1 MASLMKLASAA
12 IRGLIVAPPGKQLV
26 VSDLSNI
33 EGRIVAWLANEE
45 WKIKAFGDFDAGKGH
60 DIYKLTAA
68 GILNK
73 SPELVTKPER
83 NAYGKVPELA
93 FGYEGGAG
101 AMLTFANN
109 YQIDLGPLWPSIKTN
124 LPGYAGAAQ
133 ENIYGWGPRADGF
146 EGEVWPSEYDNGE
159 MAWLAGETIKLGWRF
174 KHPATKGLWLTLK
187 NAAIEAIRAP
197 GTLVP
202 AGPRLR
208 MMAQVHQGNLWL
220 FLALPSGRY
229 VTYFDPKIEGS
240 GWSYMGVDTKQG
252 SPTYGQW
259 IRMNN
264 FGGRTLEQATQGTAR
279 DVLYDAMP
287 KVEAA
292 GFKIVMHVHDELVTE
307 ADMGRTAG
315 ELSSILA
322 AGEPWTAGLP
332 LAAAGFECLRY
343 RKE

>member
-1 MASLMKLASAA
+1 MEMRSSPTNTPTT
-12 IRGLIVAPPGKQLV
+12 GEVAPVFDLLNCGPRNRFV
-26 VSDLSNI
+26 VLSDIGPVIAHNC
-33 EGRIVAWLANEE
+33 
-45 WKIKAFGDFDAGKGH
+45 
-60 DIYKLTAA
+60 
-68 GILNK
+68 
-73 SPELVTKPER
+73 
-83 NAYGKVPELA
+83 
-93 FGYEGGAG
+93 GYEGGAG
-101 AMLTFANN
+101 AFLTFANN

-292 GFKIVMHVHDELVTE
+292 GFRIVMHVHDELVTE
-307 ADMGRTAG
+307 ADMGRTSA

-322 AGEPWTAGLP
+322 AGETWTAGLP
-332 LAAAGFECLRY
+332 LAAAGFECDRY
-343 RKE
+343 RKEG